1 MHTIKQTQ
9 GGPYPSIYKP
19 TSWRLASAAD
29 GVIPR
34 LENFT
39 TGHGVL
45 TNGCHQLAGKRR
57 EPPWRCTIVDVK
69 RVAHPPEGRATRLTA
84 GSSSYLD
91 SCWWIKVSQNSHGA
105 LPSEPRPPELR
116 PVASFAENSHAD
128 ETKRHTHIRSDSV
141 GFTGLCSLELLHNV
155 VNTS

>member
-29 GVIPR
+29 DVIPR
-34 LENFT
+34 LENFP

-116 PVASFAENSHAD
+116 PVASFRGKQSRRRNEA
-128 ETKRHTHIRSDSV
+128 THPYQIRFGRLYRFV
-141 GFTGLCSLELLHNV
+141 QFRAT
-155 VNTS
+155 T